1 MNPRLSVP
9 SLAPGEPVTVSF
21 DVEGMPPRLWTA
33 SHVTVTESLTAPY
46 VIHARLVSNDPS
58 TDPTELLG
66 SSCTLRLA
74 RGSSVDRAFHGIVDE
89 VVSGGEASAELSHAP
104 CSVRIVPALALLGLT
119 RSSRIFQDKS
129 ADAILR
135 EVLVDA
141 LRPYQRQVEV
151 RTDRSYPASEYRTQY
166 DESDL
171 AFVLRILGE
180 EGMFFF
186 FEQDGSAEKLVIVDD
201 ASHYPA
207 LESVDGDTLPFVSSG
222 TPGHHEAITL
232 FQRTDRTRPTRV
244 ALRHH
249 DWPRPETFV
258 EREASDAQG
267 VDSGQVPGAFRGP
280 AREVYE
286 HDAQPLTFHSYDE
299 GRRAYGGTDVEAQAA
314 LRRHRHVQEA
324 LTFHGDSTA
333 IGLSAGTAFG
343 FHGKPDGEHAG
354 EYAVVAITHAIHVG
368 DTTAPALRLVG
379 LEASYS
385 NHFTCVPSTLAYRAP
400 RPLDKPRVR
409 GVLSATV
416 VGPSGEELHTDSHGR
431 IKVQFHWDR
440 RGYGDDRSSCYLRV
454 VQPWAG
460 AGWGF
465 VFLPRIGMEAV
476 VTFLDGDPDR
486 PVVTGTVYNG
496 ANPPPYTLP
505 DDATRSVLRTSSTP
519 GGTGWNEL
527 SFEDSAGAEEVYLQA
542 QRNLRELVKND
553 HLLTVL
559 ANQAY
564 NVIGLQTVTVGLDRA
579 LSVVGNEE
587 VTIGAAR
594 TETVTGPETI
604 RLLATRDTEITGS
617 DTLLVHQA
625 HDEEVEGPMSGR
637 YLGGRAVHVEK
648 GDTEKVAASDKTV
661 SVEGRYEIT
670 VDDHFRVKREGTEIF
685 VEEGIRAES
694 PKEIELV
701 VGGNAVA
708 ITSEGKITLSASSQI
723 ELVCGSA
730 SLLLKSDGTL
740 QVSAST
746 KAEIASGS
754 SVVSVEPAKITS
766 QSTQVDVSGDSMV
779 NVKGGMVNLN

>member
-1 MNPRLSVP
+1 MNPRSSVP
-9 SLAPGEPVTVSF
+9 ALVLATGEPVTVSF

-267 VDSGQVPGAFRGP
+267 VDASHVPGAFRGP

-637 YLGGRAVHVEK
+637 
-648 GDTEKVAASDKTV
+648 
-661 SVEGRYEIT
+661 
-670 VDDHFRVKREGTEIF
+670 
-685 VEEGIRAES
+685 
-694 PKEIELV
+694 
-701 VGGNAVA
+701 
-708 ITSEGKITLSASSQI
+708 
-723 ELVCGSA
+723 
-730 SLLLKSDGTL
+730 
-740 QVSAST
+740 
-746 KAEIASGS
+746 
-754 SVVSVEPAKITS
+754 
-766 QSTQVDVSGDSMV
+766 
-779 NVKGGMVNLN
+779 